1 MTIEDL
7 KAKFTKDQ
15 LDWLLRNKVKPHG
28 NTDAEVLANYAK
40 VLWDNKQ
47 WTGSTE
53 AESKENAQKL
63 AKLITAPQAVFD
75 LQGLAQAA
83 GFSDRQEGD
92 KKIPAA
98 KQFFDEYFGGEKDQ
112 TTRDLWRAGI
122 ADKYGDGAWKK
133 AKQVLQRAKTDRM
146 NAGIADARRK
156 EIDPSFSEAPFH
168 KWASSALMG
177 LFTPRRK
184 KAFLEGRDPE
194 WNETLGDIGQNVLYA
209 LPAGKIAQGVKA
221 AAAAGNA
228 GVKTASKVL
237 GNLAAQA
244 AAPVAVVGMDQA
256 LGNKDYTWDEALTD
270 AAIGTATNL
279 GVNKGIAKILGPA
292 YQMAMG
298 KVRGRL
304 PQGVIDFLEG
314 NAPAKEKAQEKV
326 DEATAKLFDH
336 YRETVGNFMRRVAK
350 GERPA
355 MMNKEE
361 LQKVK
366 DIVEL
371 GDYIRSGEGARL
383 SAALTQAIKQNQ
395 QGVKAVT
402 EGIGKEP
409 LWQLDTQTLD
419 EMKKPFEDAFAKVL
433 GNTRY
438 TPQTDAVKRAITA
451 DPELLSLFYKNT
463 PKEAFDEAAANAIKT
478 WGVNKY
484 GSDHDA
490 GIVMNTFGTPVKE
503 LRKEQA
509 ADRQE
514 RARKVS
520 ASRILGDLEK
530 AGTELTE
537 EDTKWLK
544 KIEQNP
550 GMVQGF
556 GEGNTPSFRNW
567 MLLRGADLLSGTP
580 LYRPAFSAK

>member
-1 MTIEDL
+1 MTEKELNELLNKNFEPEQARWL
-7 KAKFTKDQ
+7 K
-15 LDWLLRNKVKPHG
+15 RNRVKAVG
-28 NTDAEVLANYAK
+28 NTDAEILANYAR
-40 VLWDNKQ
+40 VLWDARE
-47 WTGSTE
+47 WYG
-53 AESKENAQKL
+53 KEGAFKL
-63 AKLITAPQAVFD
+63 NKLIQAPQSVFT
-75 LQGLAQAA
+75 LQGLAETA

-92 KKIPAA
+92 DKISAA
-98 KQFFDEYFGGEKDQ
+98 EQFLDAYFGGEKDRG
-112 TTRDLWRAGI
+112 TRERWRTGI
-122 ADKYGDGAWKK
+122 VEKYGEGAWDK
-133 AKQVLQRAKTDRM
+133 AKKVIHRAENDRM
-146 NAGIADARRK
+146 NANIAEARRK
-156 EIDPSFSEAPFH
+156 EIDPTFSEASLP
-168 KWASSALMG
+168 KWATSALMG

-184 KAFLEGRDPE
+184 QAFLEGRDPE
-194 WNETLGDIGQNVLYA
+194 WNETVGDIGQNVLYA
-209 LPAGKIAQGVKA
+209 LPVGKIAQGAKA
-221 AAAAGNA
+221 VAGSN
-228 GVKTASKVL
+228 VASKVL
-237 GNLAAQA
+237 GNLVAQA
-244 AAPVAVVGMDQA
+244 AAPTAVVGMDQI
-256 LGNKDYTWDEALTD
+256 LGNKDYTWDEAIVE
-270 AAIGTATNL
+270 AGIGTATNL
-279 GVNKGIAKILGPA
+279 GVNKGIARLLGPA
-292 YQMAMG
+292 WQLGMG

-314 NAPAKEKAQEKV
+314 NSPAKEKAQEKV

-355 MMNKEE
+355 MLNKEE

-383 SAALTQAIKQNQ
+383 SEALTQAIKQNQ

-463 PKEAFDEAAANAIKT
+463 PREAFDEAAANAIKT

-490 GIVMNTFGTPVKE
+490 GVVMNTFGAPVKE
-503 LRKEQA
+503 LRKDQEKS
-509 ADRQE
+509 RQE
-514 RARKVS
+514 RSMKVS

-530 AGTELTE
+530 AGAELTE

-556 GEGNTPSFRNW
+556 GEGNAPSFRNW

-580 LYRPAFSAK
+580 LYRPAFSAE

>member
-1 MTIEDL
+1 MTEKELNELL
-7 KAKFTKDQ
+7 KKNFEPEQ
-15 LDWLLRNKVKPHG
+15 VRWLMQNRVKAVG
-28 NTDAEVLANYAK
+28 NTDAEILANYAR
-40 VLWDNKQ
+40 VLWDARE
-47 WTGSTE
+47 WYG
-53 AESKENAQKL
+53 KEGAFKL
-63 AKLITAPQAVFD
+63 NKLIKAPQAVYT
-75 LQGLAQAA
+75 LQGLAEAA

-92 KKIPAA
+92 DKISAA
-98 KQFFDEYFGGEKDQ
+98 EQFLDAYFGGEKDKG
-112 TTRDLWRAGI
+112 TRERWRTGI
-122 ADKYGDGAWKK
+122 VEKYGEGAWDNAKK
-133 AKQVLQRAKTDRM
+133 VINRAENDRM
-146 NAGIADARRK
+146 NANIAEARRK
-156 EIDPSFSEAPFH
+156 EIDPTFSEAPLH

-194 WNETLGDIGQNVLYA
+194 WNETLGDIGQGVLYA
-209 LPAGKIAQGVKA
+209 LPAGKIAQGAKA

-228 GVKTASKVL
+228 GVKTASKIL

-244 AAPVAVVGMDQA
+244 AAPTAVVGMDQA
-256 LGNKDYTWDEALTD
+256 LGNRDYTWDEALTE

-279 GVNKGIAKILGPA
+279 GVNKGIARVLGPA

-314 NAPAKEKAQEKV
+314 NAPAKEKAQEKL
-326 DEATAKLFDH
+326 DEAAAKLFDH

-350 GERPA
+350 GEKPA
-355 MMNKEE
+355 MLNAQE
-361 LQKVK
+361 LQKMK

-371 GDYIRSGEGARL
+371 GDYIRSGEGERL
-383 SAALTQAIKQNQ
+383 SEALTQAIKQNQ
-395 QGVKAVT
+395 QGIKAVADN
-402 EGIGKEP
+402 IGKEP

-419 EMKKPFEDAFAKVL
+419 EMKKPFEEAFAKVL
-433 GNTRY
+433 NNTKY
-438 TPQTDAVKRAITA
+438 TQQTDAVKRAITS

-463 PKEAFDEAAANAIKT
+463 PREAFDEAAANAIKI
-478 WGVNKY
+478 WGVNEY

-490 GIVMNTFGTPVKE
+490 GVVMNTFGTPVKE
-503 LRKEQA
+503 LRKEQEKS
-509 ADRQE
+509 RQE
-514 RARKVS
+514 RSRKVS

-580 LYRPAFSAK
+580 LYRPAFSAE

>member
-1 MTIEDL
+1 MTIDDL
-7 KAKFTKDQ
+7 KEKFTKSQ
-15 LDWLLRNKVKPHG
+15 LDFLINNNVKPQG
-28 NTDAEVLANYAK
+28 NSDAEVLANYAR
-40 VLWDNKQ
+40 VLWDNRQ
-47 WTGSTE
+47 WSG
-53 AESKENAQKL
+53 KEGAFKLNKIINA
-63 AKLITAPQAVFD
+63 PGAVFD
-75 LQGLAQAA
+75 LHGIAEAA

-92 KKIPAA
+92 TKIPATS
-98 KQFFDEYFGGEKDQ
+98 QFLDAYFGGEKDRG
-112 TTRDLWRAGI
+112 TRERWRTGI
-122 ADKYGDGAWKK
+122 VEKYGDGAWDK
-133 AKQVLQRAKTDRM
+133 AQKVIRRAENDRM

-156 EIDPSFSEAPFH
+156 EIDPSLSEASIG
-168 KWASSALMG
+168 KWGTSALMG

-184 KAFLEGRDPE
+184 QAYLEGRDPSFS
-194 WNETLGDIGQNVLYA
+194 ETIGDIGQNILYA
-209 LPAGKIAQGVKA
+209 APAGKIAQGVKA
-221 AAAAGNA
+221 VG
-228 GVKTASKVL
+228 KSSTASKVL
-237 GNLAAQA
+237 GNLMAQA
-244 AAPVAVVGMDQA
+244 AAPTAVVGMDQA

-326 DEATAKLFDH
+326 DEAVDRLFKH
-336 YRETVGNFMRRVAK
+336 YHETVGQALRDVANGRK
-350 GERPA
+350 PA
-355 MMNKEE
+355 MLNGDE

-371 GDYIRSGEGARL
+371 GDYIRSGESSDL
-383 SAALTQAIKQNQ
+383 SDALTQAIKRNQ

-419 EMKKPFEDAFAKVL
+419 EMKKPFTESFANILKD
-433 GNTRY
+433 TPY
-438 TPQTDAVKRAITA
+438 TQQTDAVKRAVMN
-451 DPELLSLFYKNT
+451 DPELLALFYKKT
-463 PKEAFDEAAANAIKT
+463 PREAFDDAALDAIKT

-484 GSDHDA
+484 GSDKDA

-509 ADRQE
+509 EDRKE
-514 RARKVS
+514 RERKAS
-520 ASRILGDLEK
+520 ASRILGDLER
-530 AGTELTE
+530 AGTSLTD
-537 EDTKWLK
+537 EDAKWLK

-550 GMVQGF
+550 GMVQGY
-556 GEGNTPSFRNW
+556 GEGNSPAFRNW
-567 MLLRGADLLSGTP
+567 MLLRGADLLNGTP
-580 LYRPAFSAK
+580 LYRPAFEVE

>member
-1 MTIEDL
+1 MTREEL
-7 KAKFTKDQ
+7 HKAFTQDQ
-15 LDWLLRNKVKPHG
+15 IDWLLKNKAKPVG
-28 NTDAEVLANYAK
+28 NSDAEVIANYAK
-40 VLWDNKQ
+40 LLWDAREWQGKD
-47 WTGSTE
+47 G
-53 AESKENAQKL
+53 AFKL
-63 AKLITAPQAVFD
+63 NKLIQTPQAVYT
-75 LQGLAQAA
+75 LRGLAEAA
-83 GFSDRQEGD
+83 GFSDMQEGD
-92 KKIPAA
+92 NKISAA
-98 KQFFDEYFGGEKDQ
+98 EQFLDAYFGGEKDKG
-112 TTRDLWRAGI
+112 TRERWRTSI
-122 ADKYGDGAWKK
+122 VDKYGEGAWEK
-133 AKQVLQRAKTDRM
+133 AQKVIRRAENDRM
-146 NAGIADARRK
+146 NAGIAEARRK
-156 EIDPSFSEAPFH
+156 EIDPTFSEASLP
-168 KWASSALMG
+168 KWATSALMG

-194 WNETLGDIGQNVLYA
+194 WNETLGDVGQNVLYA
-209 LPAGKIAQGVKA
+209 LPAGKIAQGARA

-228 GVKTASKVL
+228 GVKTASKIL

-279 GVNKGIAKILGPA
+279 GVNKGIARILGPA

-304 PQGVIDFLEG
+304 PQGVINFLEG
-314 NAPAKEKAQEKV
+314 NAPAKEKAQEKL
-326 DEATAKLFDH
+326 DEARAKLFDH
-336 YRETVGNFMRRVAK
+336 YRETVGNYLRRVAK
-350 GERPA
+350 GEKPA
-355 MMNKEE
+355 MLNAEE

-371 GDYIRSGEGARL
+371 GDYIKSGEGASL
-383 SAALTQAIKQNQ
+383 SEALTQAIKQNQ
-395 QGVKAVT
+395 QGVKAVVDN
-402 EGIGKEP
+402 IGKEP

-419 EMKKPFEDAFAKVL
+419 EMRKPFAEAFEKVL
-433 GNTRY
+433 KNTPY
-438 TPQTDAVKRAITA
+438 SPQTDAVKRAITS

-463 PKEAFDEAAANAIKT
+463 PREAFDEAAANALQT

-484 GSDHDA
+484 GSDKDA
-490 GIVMNTFGTPVKE
+490 GVVLNTVGAPVKE
-503 LRKEQA
+503 LRKDQEKS
-509 ADRQE
+509 RQE

-520 ASRILGDLEK
+520 ASRILADLEK

-550 GMVQGF
+550 GMVQGY

-580 LYRPAFSAK
+580 LYRPAFSAE